1 MKFRLQPVRV
11 IQARSTHTRVIN
23 KAQKIEIE
31 NIRLINFGL
40 AAEVNII
47 IDELEFCGCL
57 IWRDEAGYAVSVV
70 AVPEI
75 ISFRTARCAVPF
87 IKVGEKIK
95 HAIAEMADD
104 ILPKAKPCGYDQTS
118 CREITVHHPVSFRVS
133 EADLLDAFARVNR
146 KKRWTMRLG

>member
-57 IWRDEAGYAVSVV
+57 IWRDEAGHAVSVV

-133 EADLLDAFARVNR
+133 EADLMKAIARACR
-146 KKRWTMRLG
+146 KKRWIMKLD

>member
-57 IWRDEAGYAVSVV
+57 IWRDEAGHAVSVV

-87 IKVGEKIK
+87 IKVGENIK
-95 HAIAEMADD
+95 HAIAMMADD
-104 ILPKAKPCGYDQTS
+104 ILPKAKPCGYDQTN
-118 CREITVHHPVSFRVS
+118 CREITLNHPPFLRVN
-133 EADLLDAFARVNR
+133 EADLLKAFARIHK
-146 KKRWTMRLG
+146 KKRWTIWLD

>member
-1 MKFRLQPVRV
+1 MKFRLQLIRV

-57 IWRDEAGYAVSVV
+57 IWRDEAGHAVSVV

-75 ISFRTARCAVPF
+75 ISFRTARCALPF
-87 IKVGEKIK
+87 IKVGEKIE

-133 EADLLDAFARVNR
+133 EADLMKAIARACR
-146 KKRWTMRLG
+146 KKRWIMKLD

>member
-57 IWRDEAGYAVSVV
+57 IWRDEAGHAVSVV

-118 CREITVHHPVSFRVS
+118 CREITVQHPVSFRVS
-133 EADLLDAFARVNR
+133 EADPLDAFARVNR